1 MLLQICFILNMLPA
15 ASVFHDMV
23 IEVPACHQ
31 LNSVLVHV
39 MASWLMLRSIYMAYR
54 TQLSIENTQIGQGK
68 QQYMH
73 SIQGGSANAPPLV
86 CLPGYG
92 AGAAFYF
99 RNFPSL
105 CQHFRTYAV
114 DPLGTGMS
122 GEVQYQRAITHVSL
136 TAIVIVQHVNSMHQ
150 CRW

>member
-1 MLLQICFILNMLPA
+1 MTCMHIQDSRFIDVLLRCCRAEL
-15 ASVFHDMV
+15 
-23 IEVPACHQ
+23 EVQDTA
-31 LNSVLVHV
+31 
-39 MASWLMLRSIYMAYR
+39 
-54 TQLSIENTQIGQGK
+54 IGPGK

-73 SIQGGSANAPPLV
+73 GIVGGATNSPPLV

-92 AGAAFYF
+92 AGAAFFF

-122 GEVQYQRAITHVSL
+122 GWCHALCFAAVCAFPTTCAGICRAVVRAGAGKDGEGT
-136 TAIVIVQHVNSMHQ
+136 
-150 CRW
+150 C